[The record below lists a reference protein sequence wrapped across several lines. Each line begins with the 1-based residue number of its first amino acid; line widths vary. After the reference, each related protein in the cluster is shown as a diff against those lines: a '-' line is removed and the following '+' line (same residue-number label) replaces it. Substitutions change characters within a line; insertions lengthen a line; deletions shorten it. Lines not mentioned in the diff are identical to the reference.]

1 MKTKKL
7 LILPLTTLFF
17 VSNPH
22 HAHAQLNPFQ
32 TNLKDMFPAAQNLP
46 NPGSGG
52 VLSTFLNPIVSFVPI
67 VTGILSFIIIII
79 AGIKYISHAG
89 NAQETK
95 KVNDMITYALVGLAL
110 SAIAFWVTRL
120 LFMVGAGDSQNLF

>member
-1 MKTKKL
+1 
-7 LILPLTTLFF
+7 
-17 VSNPH
+17 
-22 HAHAQLNPFQ
+22 
-32 TNLKDMFPAAQNLP
+32 MFPAAQNLP